1 MRRAFSSKL
10 KSEFHAHYHSWV
22 LSFSSVSCPLIPLK
36 CKQWLSGQP
45 QPHRQLQQF
54 LGFAN
59 FYRRFIQDFSKVAAP
74 LTKLTSTLHSFAW
87 TEEAEAAF
95 TRLKVLFTSAPVLSH
110 PDPSRQFVVEVDAL
124 DTGVGA
130 VLSQQSAADE
140 NPLPCTCSHRLTP
153 AERNYDVG
161 NRELLPLV
169 LALQEWRH

>member
-1 MRRAFSSKL
+1 MQAVAK
-10 KSEFHAHYHSWV
+10 W
-22 LSFSSVSCPLIPLK
+22 PTPTT
-36 CKQWLSGQP
+36 Q
-45 QPHRQLQQF
+45 RQLQQF

-74 LTKLTSTLHSFAW
+74 LTKLTSFAW

-124 DTGVGA
+124 DTGVEA

-140 NPLPCTCSHRLTP
+140 NPLPCTCSHCLTP

-161 NRELLPLV
+161 NRELLV

>member
-1 MRRAFSSKL
+1 MA
-10 KSEFHAHYHSWV
+10 EW
-22 LSFSSVSCPLIPLK
+22 PTPTT
-36 CKQWLSGQP
+36 Q
-45 QPHRQLQQF
+45 RQLQQF

-95 TRLKVLFTSAPVLSH
+95 TRLKVLFTSAPILSH

-161 NRELLPLV
+161 NRELLALV